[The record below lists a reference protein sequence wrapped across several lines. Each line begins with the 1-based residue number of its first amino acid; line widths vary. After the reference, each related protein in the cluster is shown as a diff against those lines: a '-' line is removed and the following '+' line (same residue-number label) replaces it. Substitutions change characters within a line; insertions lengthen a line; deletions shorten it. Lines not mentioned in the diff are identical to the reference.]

1 MASRLAR
8 VWAERSRAAKLLSVI
23 AISMNPHYR
32 GLRALLASR
41 SGSRYNDEFDGER
54 NGGHVRALRTER
66 RGPAR
71 PPRPLRSR
79 GQGEGAR
86 VDLRRVLEGMGRDGG
101 QGHQRVPP
109 ELPRPRAPRD
119 AREGLPGL
127 PEGRRLSP

>member
-8 VWAERSRAAKLLSVI
+8 VWAERSRAAKVLSVI

-32 GLRALLASR
+32 GLLALLASH
-41 SGSRYNDEFDGER
+41 GPSRYNNEFDGEG
-54 NGGHVRALRTER
+54 NGDHVRALRTDR

-71 PPRPLRSR
+71 PSRPLRSR

-86 VDLRRVLEGMGRDGG
+86 LDLRRVLEGMGRNGG
-101 QGHQRVPP
+101 QGHQRVSP

-119 AREGLPGL
+119 APEGLPGL
-127 PEGRRLSP
+127 PEGRRLRT